1 MNKNTNRFQ
10 ETYHYSD
17 VLNSINEGM
26 NIWDFATKYG
36 INFLE
41 KAEVLK
47 LIRKCT
53 NDDEKDAEEFM
64 LLLLSNTQ
72 IYVEEEN
79 IFFFHNNES
88 MLTYDTL
95 LYYAN
100 KEGYSRNEMMKW
112 YGKTSYQAFSKMLN
126 RIFRNENISSELVK
140 NLRNKIIENSKVPR
154 VVIIPDP
161 TSDVYVPV
169 KKTQEKLVV
178 YTIEHLR
185 QQSHAIENIFTSED
199 EHVILSC
206 TLSRFM
212 KHNNIKES
220 AKIAL
225 NKVLNSKKA
234 DVVMV
239 NSEYGAGSVGSISI
253 ENDFVLSQ
261 AIKISSSTPKK
272 IFIATAN
279 PQTALNALS
288 LGFGIRVPISTV
300 NSKFANI
307 IKNKVDEFENYFDY
321 ELNEQGNNFKA
332 ATILDTCI
340 LINNSNN
347 TLREKILSDTTQ
359 EKILTRVVLD
369 EIVEKNTF
377 FSTIFTVKC
386 NPTITLN
393 LDTVLKYNV
402 NDIAILNYAMWYKY
416 KTGKDVTIITHD
428 MHCYIESLKY
438 DMKAKYF
445 PSTYM
450 DTFKVEAAEEKE
462 ETKKELEPQVNLA
475 ADDGMN
481 TTKLRPSG
489 KTVYYEHI
497 NIQMVSSRPVIFE
510 QNKVVFV
517 KSGSSLENIQ
527 LLGRKGKKYYPVQIG
542 DVVSLKDDPNLY
554 QITSFSGK
562 RNLQSIEL

>member
-1 MNKNTNRFQ
+1 MDKNTNRFQ

-47 LIRKCT
+47 LIQKCT
-53 NDDEKDAEEFM
+53 NDDEKEAEEFM
-64 LLLLSNTQ
+64 LLLLSNTET
-72 IYVEEEN
+72 YVEEEN

-95 LYYAN
+95 LFYAD

-126 RIFRNENISSELVK
+126 KIFRNENVSPKLAKS
-140 NLRNKIIENSKVPR
+140 LRNKIIENSKAPR

-161 TSDVYVPV
+161 TSDVNVPAE
-169 KKTQEKLVV
+169 KTQEKLVI

-185 QQSHAIENIFTSED
+185 QQSHAIENIFSNDD

-300 NSKFANI
+300 NAKFANI
-307 IKNKVDEFENYFDY
+307 IKNKVDEFEDYFDY
-321 ELNEQGNNFKA
+321 ELNEQENNFKA

-340 LINNSNN
+340 LINNNNN

-438 DMKAKYF
+438 DMKTKYF

-450 DTFKVEAAEEKE
+450 DTFKVEVTEEK
-462 ETKKELEPQVNLA
+462 TKIKEDAKTQLDLP
-475 ADDGMN
+475 ADNDGVTN
-481 TTKLRPSG
+481 ILRQTG
-489 KTVYYEHI
+489 KTVYYEHV
-497 NIQMVSSRPVIFE
+497 NVQTVSSKPVIFE
-510 QNKVVFV
+510 QNKVEHV
-517 KSGSSLENIQ
+517 KSGSSLENIP
-527 LLGRKGKKYYPVQIG
+527 LIGKKGRKYYPVQLG
-542 DVVSLKDDPNLY
+542 DLVVLKDDPNLY
-554 QITSFSGK
+554 QLKAFSGK
-562 RNLQSIEL
+562 KNLESIEL